1 MVIIHTTEDLLRA
14 LAENP
19 EWKAAVRRE
28 ILTEELINL
37 PARFDQFVAEQRQFN
52 ERIDRFVDEQGQ
64 FNERIDRFVDE
75 QGQFNERID
84 RFVDEQGQ
92 FNERIDRF
100 VDEQGQFNERIDRFV
115 DEQGQYND
123 RADQL
128 FARIDRRF
136 DTMANDLSK
145 IKGYIART
153 ETTRYAD
160 AIVDEMGFQKVRVLD
175 PWELV
180 QMTRTAD
187 TSGISRGDLRS
198 FHVADLIIEAND
210 GNGNV
215 HYIAI
220 EVSFTA
226 DHRDTD
232 RAMRNARLLSR
243 FTGHPAHAAIG
254 SVRNDRDIQDV
265 IDRGQ
270 VYWYELGERG
280 PEPE

>member
-52 ERIDRFVDEQGQ
+52 DRIDQFVAEQGQ
-64 FNERIDRFVDE
+64 FNDRIDQFVAE
-75 QGQFNERID
+75 QGQFNDRID
-84 RFVDEQGQ
+84 QFVAEQGQ
-92 FNERIDRF
+92 FNDRIDQF
-100 VDEQGQFNERIDRFV
+100 VAEQGQFNDSQRQFNERM
-115 DEQGQYND
+115 EQ
-123 RADQL
+123 
-128 FARIDRRF
+128 FAVRTDRRF
-136 DTMANDLSK
+136 DTLADDISR
-145 IKGYIART
+145 IRGSYART
-153 ETTRYAD
+153 EAARYAD

-175 PWELV
+175 PSELV

-187 TSGISRGDLRS
+187 TSGISREDLRS
-198 FHVADLIIEAND
+198 FHIADLVIEAND
-210 GNGNV
+210 DNGDV

-232 RAMRNARLLSR
+232 RAVRNARLLTR
-243 FTGHPAHAAIG
+243 FTSHPAHAAIG

-265 IDRGQ
+265 IDSRQ
-270 VYWYELGERG
+270 VYWYELDERD